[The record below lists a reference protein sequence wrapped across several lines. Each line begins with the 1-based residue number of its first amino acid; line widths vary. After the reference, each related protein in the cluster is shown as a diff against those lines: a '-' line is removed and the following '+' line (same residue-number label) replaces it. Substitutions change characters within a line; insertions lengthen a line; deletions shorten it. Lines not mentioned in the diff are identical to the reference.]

1 MKPQRLAGGTTQTNI
16 GQIAQLVS
24 AAALV
29 FSAIVVVVQLRNVRH
44 DRFVQITNGLFQTW
58 QSPDFMKAQQ
68 WIIHE
73 MPASWQELQKQRG
86 TDREADF
93 LRVTGFYNRVG
104 TLVTLGL
111 VDGRAILRTI
121 GGTANQ
127 VWTKTESLLGD
138 ARREEPNF
146 LQDFERLLPF
156 CEACMRD

>member
-1 MKPQRLAGGTTQTNI
+1 MNI

-24 AAALV
+24 AVALV

-58 QSPDFMKAQQ
+58 QSPDFMKGQQ

-93 LRVTGFYNRVG
+93 LRVT
-104 TLVTLGL
+104 LVTLGL

-127 VWTKTESLLGD
+127 GWKKTESVATAGD
-138 ARREEPNF
+138 AQIAGPGATH
-146 LQDFERLLPF
+146 PT
-156 CEACMRD
+156 